1 MKKKQRYRVRYQR
14 DEAGWWVAVA
24 AEAAAQSQGR
34 TLEQAR
40 ERIREALSALL
51 DVDPQ
56 TIEVTDE
63 VRLAPTGRRALALAK
78 RAVQKAADQAERA
91 EQATREAVQALLGDG
106 LSLRDAGALLG
117 VSRQRVH
124 QILGKRRKAGWSSDS
139 TPIV

>member
-1 MKKKQRYRVRYQR
+1 MKIKRRYRVRYQR

-40 ERIREALSALL
+40 ERVREALGALL
-51 DVDPQ
+51 DVAPS
-56 TIEVTDE
+56 TLEIIDE

-78 RAVQKAADQAERA
+78 RAVQKADDEAERA
-91 EQATREAVQALLGDG
+91 ERATREAVQVLAKDG
-106 LSLRDAGALLG
+106 LSLRDVGALLG

-124 QILGKRRKAGWSSDS
+124 QILSKGRKVG
-139 TPIV
+139 